1 MSGGLEAPSFWWR
14 PPGPAAVALA
24 PFGWIYGAIT
34 AIRMGRK
41 PAYTAAVPVIC
52 VGNFTV
58 GGTGKTP
65 FALALAELLKARGE
79 RPVFLTRGYGGRLS
93 GGPPVQLDPV
103 RHGPLDAGDEPLLLA
118 ASGPVVISADR
129 PAGARL
135 AEQLGSVILM
145 DDGLQNPALAKT
157 VSLALV
163 DAASGIGNGFC
174 LPAGPLRAP
183 VERQL
188 AHVDALVVIG
198 DGEAAKPVEAAA
210 RRRGLPVFRA
220 SLAALEADWLTGTR
234 VLAFAGIGRPERFV
248 DSLRRAGAEIVE
260 TRFFGDHH
268 AFTDSEAQD
277 LLGRAA
283 RSGLTLATTA
293 KDRVRFGTGEGD
305 TALARLARQAQ
316 VLKVEMRPEDPE
328 ALAAFLGARLDQG
341 VLPHS

>member
-24 PFGWIYGAIT
+24 PLGWIYGAIT

-41 PAYTAAVPVIC
+41 PAYTATVPVIC

-65 FALALAELLKARGE
+65 FALALAEMLKAHGE

-93 GGPPVQLDPV
+93 GGPPVRLDPA
-103 RHGPLDAGDEPLLLA
+103 RHGPLDAGDEPLLLV

-129 PAGARL
+129 AAGARL
-135 AEQLGSVILM
+135 AETLGTVILM
-145 DDGLQNPALAKT
+145 DDGLQNPTLAKT
-157 VSLALV
+157 LALALI
-163 DAASGIGNGFC
+163 DAATGTGNGFC

-188 AHVDALVVIG
+188 AHVDALVAIG
-198 DGEAAKPVEAAA
+198 DGEAAGPVEAAA
-210 RRRGLPVFRA
+210 RRRALPVFRA
-220 SLAALEADWLTGTR
+220 RLAARAADGLNGAR

-248 DSLRRAGAEIVE
+248 DSLRSAGAEVAD

-268 AFTDSEAQD
+268 AFTEIEARE
-277 LLGRAA
+277 LLDRAA
-283 RSGLTLATTA
+283 RADLTLVTTA
-293 KDRVRFGTGEGD
+293 KDRVRLGAGD
-305 TALARLARQAQ
+305 GDDALARLARRAR
-316 VLKVEMRPEDPE
+316 VLEVEMRPEDPE
-328 ALAAFLGARLDQG
+328 ALAAFLAARLDQG